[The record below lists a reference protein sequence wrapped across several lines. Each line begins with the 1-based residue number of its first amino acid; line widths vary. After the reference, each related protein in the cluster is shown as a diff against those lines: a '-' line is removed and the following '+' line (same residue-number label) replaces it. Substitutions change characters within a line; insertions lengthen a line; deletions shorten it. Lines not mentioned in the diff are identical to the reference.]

1 MPPFGETWAVL
12 YPEKQAKEGAAV
24 AEQAVREYLNGLGL
38 GDCWQQYPGSCATVE
53 EAAQQLGTQ
62 PGAVGK
68 TICIP
73 DRSGEGRCVLIVTA
87 GDRKLDNQKFRQ
99 AFGFRP
105 GMLPADQ
112 VEDCVGHPPGGVC
125 PFALPQGVRVYLDAS
140 LRGFER
146 VYTAGGGTQS
156 LVGLRPDQLEQASG
170 SLGWVDVSR
179 PKDEK
184 KEETK

>member
-105 GMLPADQ
+105 GMLPAQQ

-125 PFALPQGVRVYLDAS
+125 PFALPEGVRVFLDES
-140 LRGFER
+140 LKRYDV
-146 VYTAGGGTQS
+146 VYPAAGAPNNAVQLTPDELAAVTGGQ
-156 LVGLRPDQLEQASG
+156 
-170 SLGWVDVSR
+170 WVDLCKL
-179 PKDEK
+179 P
-184 KEETK
+184 EELA